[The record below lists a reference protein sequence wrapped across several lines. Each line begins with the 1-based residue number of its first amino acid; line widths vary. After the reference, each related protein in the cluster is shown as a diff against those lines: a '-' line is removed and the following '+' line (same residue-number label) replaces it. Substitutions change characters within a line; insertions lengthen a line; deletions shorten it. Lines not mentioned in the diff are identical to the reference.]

1 MAKESL
7 VKKLRDAGLVFL
19 EQFKNK
25 GNEIDSAFWMPSEEG
40 WFFYISTPQV
50 GTKGPLVL
58 YREIRELLVET
69 GEENE
74 DDLNPDDVYVLN
86 PGSVFMRDMRR
97 SYGEIPFRSDYVRN
111 VSPQR
116 PYIYKL
122 SASAE
127 SRERAA

>member
-7 VKKLRDAGLVFL
+7 VKKLRDAGWVFL

-25 GNEIDSAFWMPSEEG
+25 GNEVDSAFWMPSDEG

-50 GTKGPLVL
+50 RTKGPLVL
-58 YREIRELLVET
+58 YREIRELVREP
-69 GEENE
+69 EEEIE
-74 DDLNPDDVYVLN
+74 DDLSPDDIYVLN
-86 PGSVFMRDMRR
+86 PTSVFMRDMRR
-97 SYGEIPFRSDYVRN
+97 SYGEVPFHRDYVRN
-111 VSPQR
+111 ISPQR

-122 SASAE
+122 SALVE